1 MLKILIVDDKPEN
14 LYLLQTMFEFN
25 DFQTMQANNGFEAL
39 KLLRTELPDLIISD
53 ILMPVMDGFT
63 LCRECKKDE
72 QLKNIPFFFYTATY
86 TDTRDE
92 EYALNL
98 GADRFLLKPLEP
110 DDFLQIINK
119 FFDDLKTHTIQPKE
133 MVHLPETVVLKEYNE
148 VLVRKVEDKMLQTE
162 KAEKELRTYA
172 TLLENEINE
181 RKKSEERL
189 RSTLDNMIE
198 GCQLIGF
205 DWRYLYL
212 NNAAENHNRRAKEE
226 LLGKRVME
234 CWPNFESTDLFAL
247 ERQCMDER
255 IPHRLESEFTFNDG
269 SIGWFE
275 FSIQP
280 VPEGIFIL
288 SMDITERKKAEGE
301 IKKFNET
308 LEQRVEERTAQLE
321 SANKELE
328 AFSYSVSHDLRAP
341 LRHVNGFISLF
352 LESKSSQLTAEEQ
365 GYLTHVTKS
374 ANEMG
379 KLIEALLS
387 FSRFN
392 RSELLKISFDTSLMI
407 QRTLQMFEEEI
418 KTRVVEIKINPLPET
433 FGDTQ
438 LIGQVWINLLS
449 NAIKY
454 TGKKDKAVIEIGSYA
469 ENNETVF
476 FVKDNGVGFDMNYA
490 GKLFGVFQR
499 LHKASDFEGV
509 GIGLANVNRIVTR
522 HGGRCW
528 AKGEVDEGAVFY
540 FSLPEENNN

>member
-1 MLKILIVDDKPEN
+1 
-14 LYLLQTMFEFN
+14 
-25 DFQTMQANNGFEAL
+25 MQANNGFEAL

-86 TDTRDE
+86 TDARDE
-92 EYALNL
+92 EYALSL

-212 NNAAENHNRRAKEE
+212 NNAAENHNRRTKEE

-247 ERQCMDER
+247 ERQCMDQR
-255 IPHRLESEFTFNDG
+255 IPHRLESEFAFNDG

-288 SMDITERKKAEGE
+288 SMDITERKKAEEE

-308 LEQRVEERTAQLE
+308 LEQRVDERTTQLE

-365 GYLTHVTKS
+365 GYLTNVTKS

-387 FSRFN
+387 FSRLN

-407 QRTLQMFEEEI
+407 QRTLQMFAEEI
-418 KTRVVEIKINPLPET
+418 KTRAIEIKIDPLPET
-433 FGDTQ
+433 YGDVQ

-454 TGKKDKAVIEIGSYA
+454 TGKKDKAIIEIGSYT
-469 ENNETVF
+469 EGNDTVF

-490 GKLFGVFQR
+490 NKLFGVFQR

-528 AKGEVDEGAVFY
+528 AEGEVDKGAVFY